1 MSNLKN
7 KYRLAAIVTGSSLI
21 LSERTLAEETDSLK
35 SFLDDIWGA
44 AVLYNN
50 PENPYVQKVVFTGRA
65 QFDYA
70 LIDGEGTIIAGTN
83 EPDLDYD
90 EFNTRRLRAGFKA
103 TLFKDFTAHAEGDF
117 DPDED
122 PFYRRLTDAYIGWSP
137 CDEFGV
143 KLGKQGMAFTLDGST
158 SSKELLTID
167 RNNLSNNLWFTNEY
181 IPGLTVGGE
190 IGKWI
195 YNAGVFSQGEE
206 DEEFGNFDGGS
217 SWLATVGYDFS
228 DSAGA
233 DEALLTLNYV
243 FNEETPSNPSL
254 FTNRSLGNIVSL
266 NFSYEKGDF
275 GFRSD
280 LAAGDG
286 FLGQSDMWGLVI
298 MPYYNITDKLQA
310 VFRYT
315 FIESESDNGVR
326 FARYESEPMQG
337 TRGDQYQEAYA
348 GLNYYVYGHK
358 VKLQT
363 GLQYLSMRDQAND
376 GGAFDGFAW
385 TTGLRFSW

>member
-1 MSNLKN
+1 MKKKS
-7 KYRLAAIVTGSSLI
+7 RLSTIVTFSSI
-21 LSERTLAEETDSLK
+21 VLSTGGQAEEADALK
-35 SFLDDIWGA
+35 SFFDDVWGA

-70 LIDGEGTIIAGTN
+70 LIDGEGTVIAGTN

-103 TLFKDFTAHAEGDF
+103 TLFKDFTAHVEGDF

-122 PFYRRLTDAYIGWSP
+122 PFYQRLTDAYIGWSP
-137 CDEFGV
+137 CDEFGI

-167 RNNLSNNLWFTNEY
+167 RNNLSNNLWFSNEY

-190 IGKWI
+190 IGNWI

-206 DEEFGNFDGGS
+206 DGEFGNFDGGT
-217 SWLATVGYDFS
+217 SWLATVGYNFS
-228 DSAGA
+228 DLAGA
-233 DEALLTLNYV
+233 DEAVLALDYV
-243 FNEETPSNPSL
+243 FNEETPSNPLL

-266 NFSYEKGDF
+266 NFRYEKGDF
-275 GFRSD
+275 GFRGD

-298 MPYYNITDKLQA
+298 MPYYNITDRLQA

-348 GLNYYVYGHK
+348 GLNYYLYGHK
-358 VKLQT
+358 VKIQT